1 VERLASLYY
10 AEQDFEQA
18 FYYYEQVLGLV
29 GNADEGR
36 RARLGLMRCAKS
48 LDNVPVVMQYAES
61 LLQDEALPTD
71 WKTEALLNAARSAY
85 ELKDSANAKL
95 YYTQVKA
102 EIKGEAQAEATY
114 YLAEFDHVM
123 GKYEGS
129 NDLLF
134 WMIENLPT
142 YPEWRWN
149 SLILMAK
156 NYAGLRDDFQA
167 NYTLDFVIDNADF
180 GDYAALASAFKS
192 ELALQREREER
203 NTIGVDSLSMEDF
216 EMESIEELEE

>member
-1 VERLASLYY
+1 MEFSECRPTITSLNVRSVKAKIPGTEAYEFVAASGELSFRKQTVERLASLYY

-29 GNADEGR
+29 GNADGR
-36 RARLGLMRCAKS
+36 QARLGLMRCAKS
-48 LDNVPVVMQYAES
+48 LDNVPVMQYAES

-95 YYTQVKA
+95 YYLRSKQRSRR
-102 EIKGEAQAEATY
+102 AQAEATY
-114 YLAEFDHVM
+114 HLAEFDHVM

-142 YPEWRWN
+142 YPKWRWN

-156 NYAGLRDDFQA
+156 NTQVCAMISGELHAGLRYRQCGF
-167 NYTLDFVIDNADF
+167 
-180 GDYAALASAFKS
+180 
-192 ELALQREREER
+192 R
-203 NTIGVDSLSMEDF
+203 
-216 EMESIEELEE
+216 

>member
-1 VERLASLYY
+1 
-10 AEQDFEQA
+10 
-18 FYYYEQVLGLV
+18 
-29 GNADEGR
+29 
-36 RARLGLMRCAKS
+36 
-48 LDNVPVVMQYAES
+48 
-61 LLQDEALPTD
+61 
-71 WKTEALLNAARSAY
+71 LLNAARSAY

-95 YYTQVKA
+95 YYTQVKVQ
-102 EIKGEAQAEATY
+102 IKGEAQAEATY
-114 YLAEFDHVM
+114 YLAEFDFVI
-123 GKYEGS
+123 GKYDES

-142 YPEWRWN
+142 YPKWRWN

-180 GDYAALASAFKS
+180 GDYGAQASAYKS
-192 ELALQREREER
+192 ELALQREREEL

-216 EMESIEELEE
+216 ELESIEELEE

>member
-1 VERLASLYY
+1 MASLYY
-10 AEQDFEQA
+10 AKQDFEQA

-48 LDNVPVVMQYAES
+48 LNNTPVVMQYAES

-85 ELKDSANAKL
+85 DLKDSANAKL

-114 YLAEFDHVM
+114 HLAEFDHIM
-123 GKYEGS
+123 GKYEAS

-142 YPEWRWN
+142 YPKWRWN

-180 GDYAALASAFKS
+180 GEYAAQASAYKA
-192 ELALQREREER
+192 ELALQREREAS
-203 NTIGVDSLSMEDF
+203 NTIGVDSLIMDDF
-216 EMESIEELEE
+216 ELESIEELEE